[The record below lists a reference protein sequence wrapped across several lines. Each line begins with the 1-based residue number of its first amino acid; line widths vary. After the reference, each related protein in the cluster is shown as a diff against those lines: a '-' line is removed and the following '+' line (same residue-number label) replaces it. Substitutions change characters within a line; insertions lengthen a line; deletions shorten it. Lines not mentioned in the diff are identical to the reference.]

1 MSTNMF
7 TSVSSS
13 HQTTKNT
20 KYVESHLHEL
30 ATLSQSKENI
40 ICTVGMIY
48 DYCTTNKK
56 SLDEVTFPCKM
67 KMNFT
72 YNSNSLSVEI
82 EPLRKTH
89 TRPLGGVVF
98 PMLSISYTPNN
109 KEKLLQYMERVLR

>member
-1 MSTNMF
+1 MF

-82 EPLRKTH
+82 AVI
-89 TRPLGGVVF
+89 GF

>member
-1 MSTNMF
+1 MF

-20 KYVESHLHEL
+20 KNVESHLHEL
-30 ATLSQSKENI
+30 ASFSQSKENI

-48 DYCTTNKK
+48 DYCKTNKK

-82 EPLRKTH
+82 EPLIKTH

-109 KEKLLQYMERVLR
+109 KEKLLQYMELVLR